1 RCSSNA
7 VQQYDEHNLNTR
19 PPDHRNGQNGHICCH
34 FDQTLILSSTF
45 YRCYPMRCDTTTR
58 NGSPRAPDSEAIGV
72 PGLVEPDGSAGK
84 LPPRTRDR
92 ERSPIEPEFLAA

>member
-1 RCSSNA
+1 MPC
-7 VQQYDEHNLNTR
+7 
-19 PPDHRNGQNGHICCH
+19 RNMTSIILTQGPRIIGMDRMAISVGH
-34 FDQTLILSSTF
+34 FDQAVILLSTF
-45 YRCYPMRCDTTTR
+45 YRCHPMRCDTTTR